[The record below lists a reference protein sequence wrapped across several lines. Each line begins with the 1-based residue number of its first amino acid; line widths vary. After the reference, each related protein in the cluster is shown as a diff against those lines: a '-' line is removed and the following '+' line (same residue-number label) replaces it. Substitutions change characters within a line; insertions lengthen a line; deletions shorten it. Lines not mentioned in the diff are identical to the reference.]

1 MYDLVAYTVV
11 AEMSPTASS
20 QLDSGGQPCDIL
32 TLGRGRRHDCTTEQ
46 KTNRC
51 MVMA

>member
-20 QLDSGGQPCDIL
+20 QLDSGDQPCDIL
-32 TLGRGRRHDCTTEQ
+32 TLACGRQHDCTTDQ
-46 KTNRC
+46 N
-51 MVMA
+51 